1 MHKGVDMDGFSD
13 NYLMI
18 LAFVFITQGIIVFI
32 TVGIM
37 KTLYVGI
44 AMGREIRLGEVIKV
58 RVSGQLF
65 FPMVSVSQLHLDR
78 MGLSVLT
85 RV

>member
-1 MHKGVDMDGFSD
+1 MHKGADMD
-13 NYLMI
+13 YLMI

-32 TVGIM
+32 TVGII
-37 KTLYVGI
+37 KTLYVGT
-44 AMGREIRLGEVIKV
+44 AMGREIRHGKVIKV

-65 FPMVSVSQLHLDR
+65 FPMGSVSQLRLDR
-78 MGLSVLT
+78 MGLSLLT

>member
-1 MHKGVDMDGFSD
+1 MHKGADMDGFSD

-18 LAFVFITQGIIVFI
+18 LAFVFITGGII
-32 TVGIM
+32 
-37 KTLYVGI
+37 KTLYVGT
-44 AMGREIRLGEVIKV
+44 AMGREIRHGKVIKV

-65 FPMVSVSQLHLDR
+65 FPMGSASQLRLDR
-78 MGLSVLT
+78 MGLSLLT